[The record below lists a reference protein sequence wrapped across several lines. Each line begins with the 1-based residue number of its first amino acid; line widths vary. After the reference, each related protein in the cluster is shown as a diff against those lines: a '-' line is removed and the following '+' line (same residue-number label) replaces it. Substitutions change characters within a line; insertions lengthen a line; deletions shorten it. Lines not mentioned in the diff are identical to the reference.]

1 MKNLVD
7 SIPHVLLL
15 GAGPSCVAP
24 ATYQALAQHT
34 LSHMDPYFIEIMD
47 GIKAF
52 LQQLMNTKNQLTVP
66 LSTSGSGGMEASFV
80 NVVEPGD
87 EVLVIENGIFSD
99 RFEDVASRIGGKVD
113 VLHYAW
119 GGPINIDQV
128 AEQIKKKR
136 YKVVAMVYAETST
149 GVKNPVWQVG
159 DLLRGSDTLF
169 LVDAVPALG
178 GIPLKVD
185 EWNIDICYSGSQKCL
200 SCPPGLSPITFSD
213 KAVEVVKTR
222 KSKVPN
228 WYLDMNM
235 ILGYWGGG
243 TRVYHHTAPVNMLYG
258 LYQSLFNIFDEG
270 VEQVFTRH
278 LEAHKYLISQLGTLG
293 LELFAE
299 EPHRLEVV
307 NAIKMPAG
315 MTTAELKTRL
325 LQEHHIEVGGGY
337 GSLDGKIFRVGL
349 MGYNAQ
355 KENVDILINAL
366 GHILQ
371 K

>member
-66 LSTSGSGGMEASFV
+66 LSTSGSGGMEAAFV
-80 NVVEPGD
+80 NVIEPGD
-87 EVLVIENGIFSD
+87 QVLVIENGIFSD

-113 VLHYAW
+113 VLHFPW
-119 GGPINIDQV
+119 GSPIDLDQISD
-128 AEQIKKKR
+128 QLGKKH
-136 YKVVAMVYAETST
+136 YQVVSMVYAETST
-149 GVKNPVWQVG
+149 GVKNPVWEVG
-159 DLLRGSDTLF
+159 EMLKGSDSLF

-178 GIPLKVD
+178 GIPLLVD
-185 EWNIDICYSGSQKCL
+185 DWHIDICYSGSQKCL
-200 SCPPGLSPITFSD
+200 SCPPGLAPITFSEQ
-213 KAVEVVKTR
+213 AVEIIRNRKT
-222 KSKVPN
+222 KVAN

-243 TRVYHHTAPVNMLYG
+243 SRVYHHTAPVNMLYG
-258 LYQSLFNIFDEG
+258 LYQALYNIFEEG
-270 VEQVFTRH
+270 VDNVFARH
-278 LEAHKYLISQLGTLG
+278 LRAHHYLIEKLAELG
-293 LELFAE
+293 LELFVE
-299 EPHRLEVV
+299 EPYRLEVV
-307 NAIKMPAG
+307 NAIRIPQG
-315 MTTAELKTRL
+315 FTAAEIKSRL
-325 LQEHHIEVGGGY
+325 LNDYHIEIGGGY
-337 GSLDGKIFRVGL
+337 GSLDGKIVRVGL

-355 KENVDILINAL
+355 TANVDILADAL
-366 GHILQ
+366 HDIL
-371 K
+371 KK